1 MLGNC
6 AFSPE
11 GEEAVAT
18 GGCVGP
24 IAAAMLAHSDN
35 ASVQE
40 EACDALLNLVGNKA
54 GRAAM
59 LSLDCTALAEAAAR
73 AHPSLESAR
82 DLLKGLSG
90 GPAAAE

>member
-1 MLGNC
+1 VLGNC

-24 IAAAMLAHSDN
+24 IAAAMLAHLDD